1 MKFLFLFFA
10 LFALAPLAQA
20 QAPQDSAAVES
31 VARYRLYPT
40 QNRWVFLKLDTRNGG
55 IWLAQWSTDGDES
68 RFETPLS
75 YERLCRYWEEVNGR
89 FALCP
94 TTNFYNFI
102 LLDQVDGRT
111 WQVQWSHERRD
122 MGVFP
127 ISGP

>member
-1 MKFLFLFFA
+1 MKLLFLFFA

-20 QAPQDSAAVES
+20 QMPQDSAAVGS

-40 QNRWVFLKLDTRNGG
+40 QNRWTFLKLDTRNGR
-55 IWLAQWSTDGDES
+55 IWQVQWSTGGVEEL
-68 RFETPLS
+68 FETPLS

-89 FALCP
+89 FALWP
-94 TTNFYNFI
+94 TTNIYNFI

-111 WQVQWSHERRD
+111 WQVQWSHERRNR
-122 MGVFP
+122 GVFP